1 MAIETLVTNPAQEL
15 IVATLL
21 GASIGLERELA
32 QKDASFRTFSLV
44 CVGSCLF
51 TILSV
56 ESALITAKIGGPA
69 AQVEPARIA
78 AQIVSGVGFVGG
90 GLIFR
95 SESKTRGIT
104 TAVLIWVTAAIGMAV
119 GFGKEDLAYIATG
132 LSLAILITFRNFRS
146 IIHRFSSDTS
156 GQKVG

>member
-1 MAIETLVTNPAQEL
+1 MAIEMLVANPAKDL
-15 IVATLL
+15 IIATLL

-32 QKDASFRTFSLV
+32 QKDASFRTFSLI

-56 ESALITAKIGGPA
+56 ESALITAKLGGPS
-69 AQVEPARIA
+69 AQIEPARIA

-119 GFGKEDLAYIATG
+119 GFGRTDLGYIATI
-132 LSLAILITFRNFRS
+132 LSLAILILFRNFRS
-146 IIHRFSSDTS
+146 VIHRFSAEIS
-156 GQKVG
+156 GKK